1 MTVLAWEWS
10 DGFHSAY
17 SDEGVW
23 KIKQSRDKFIL
34 TLESHMPKTR
44 RNMGDFKSSSLA
56 KEGAQRAH
64 GFLERAE
71 QAALREAHSVAQTEP
86 PMRGVRP
93 PSAAARRIL
102 AAKGACRPLDLRN
115 VRGRYS
121 YIRQPRKGTFQ
132 PVIRSR
138 TLGDVLPDVAHTIW
152 QAAHTV
158 RLRLSTCPIGTEG
171 LIEHRGIVIAKWVK
185 SKSGIVAGV
194 PNPFAGLP
202 RAILAAVDNTPEDR
216 TDAVFINV
224 SKAAREAGVVLPA
237 L

>member
-10 DGFHSAY
+10 NGSHFAH

-23 KIKQSRDKFIL
+23 TIEQKRDKFIL
-34 TLESHMPKTR
+34 TFKAYRAKVRQNLG
-44 RNMGDFKSSSLA
+44 NFKSPSLA

-71 QAALREAHSVAQTEP
+71 QSALKEAQSVAQTGS
-86 PMRGVRP
+86 PMSGIRP
-93 PSAAARRIL
+93 PSAAARSIL
-102 AAKGACRPLDLRN
+102 AAKGACRPLDLSN

-138 TLGDVLPDVAHTIW
+138 TLGDVLPEVARTIW
-152 QAAHTV
+152 QAAHAV

-171 LIEHRGIVIAKWVK
+171 LIERRGIVIAKWVK

-202 RAILAAVDNTPEDR
+202 RAILAAVDSTPEDK